1 MNNAQH
7 YLRQAYHG
15 NADTT
20 YTLPDDWAQGRASF
34 GGLIAGM
41 LLAAMRRDVPVERV
55 LLSISCTFV
64 GPIATGEP
72 FTIETEL
79 LRSGKNA
86 VQMQARIIQNQVAQT
101 VLIASFGLLRES
113 AAHMPALPAP
123 VATAPDGLPAM
134 PFIPNVIPNFVQH
147 FDMRWVFGGLPYFGE
162 GTREM
167 GGWWRYKD
175 FDGAHNETDNGTHD
189 GSAAILSEAHYVTLL
204 DAWPPAILPLIKKPA
219 PASSMTWFAQFVQPL
234 PLFQNDWMLYRA
246 DVAHAANGYGQ
257 TQAHIW
263 NASGELL
270 MVSSQTVAVFD

>member
-7 YLRQAYHG
+7 YLCQAYHG
-15 NADTT
+15 KADTT

-41 LLAAMRRDVPVERV
+41 LLAAMRRDVPMEHV
-55 LLSISCTFV
+55 LLSISCTFI

-72 FTIETEL
+72 FTLETEL
-79 LRSGKNA
+79 LRSGKNT
-86 VQMQARIIQNQVAQT
+86 VQMHARLIQNQVTQT

-113 AAHMPALPAP
+113 TAHMLPRPAP
-123 VATAPDGLPAM
+123 EITAPDELPAM

-167 GGWWRYKD
+167 GGWWRYKS
-175 FDGAHNETDNGTHD
+175 FDDAHKDTHD
-189 GSAAILSEAHYVTLL
+189 GCAAILSEAHYVTLI

-219 PASSMTWFAQFVQPL
+219 PASSMTWFAQFIQPL
-234 PLFQNDWMLYRA
+234 PLFTNDWLLYRA
-246 DVAHAANGYGQ
+246 EIAHSANGYGQ
-257 TQAHIW
+257 TQAQIW
-263 NASGELL
+263 NTSGELL